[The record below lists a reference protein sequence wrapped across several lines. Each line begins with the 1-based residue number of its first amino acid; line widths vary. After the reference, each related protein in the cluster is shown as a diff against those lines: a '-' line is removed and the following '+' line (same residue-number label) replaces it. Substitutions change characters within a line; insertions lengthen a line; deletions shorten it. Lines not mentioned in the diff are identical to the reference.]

1 MSSILYVKIKPGSF
15 KDEISID
22 AEGNWIIKIKEK
34 PIDGAANTYLIKF
47 LSKEFKL
54 SKSEITIEKGLSSRI
69 KKIRLNLT
77 EEALER
83 CLISIKDKNE

>member
-1 MSSILYVKIKPGSF
+1 M
-15 KDEISID
+15 D

-34 PIDGAANTYLIKF
+34 PIDGAANAYLIKF

-54 SKSEITIEKGLSSRI
+54 SKSEIVIEKGVSSRM

-77 EEALER
+77 EEALEE
-83 CLISIKDKNE
+83 LLDKYKR